1 MQMSLLAVV
10 VMVAAVLPAMV
21 LSLGEPVDKPVS

>member
-10 VMVAAVLPAMV
+10 LMAAVLPAMV